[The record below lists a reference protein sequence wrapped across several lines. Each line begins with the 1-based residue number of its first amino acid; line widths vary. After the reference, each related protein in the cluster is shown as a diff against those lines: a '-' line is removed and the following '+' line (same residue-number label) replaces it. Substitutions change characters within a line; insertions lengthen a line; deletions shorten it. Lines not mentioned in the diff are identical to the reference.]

1 MFSQAGFHLAGPK
14 LIYDKPGCQNSNLL
28 EGNGGNTWLS
38 KTVIVWQ
45 VSYPMRNRDCYS
57 CPEVGRYLSGASV
70 S

>member
-14 LIYDKPGCQNSNLL
+14 LIYDKPVRQNSNLL

-38 KTVIVWQ
+38 ERVIVSQ
-45 VSYPMRNRDCYS
+45 VSYPMRNRDFYS
-57 CPEVGRYLSGASV
+57 CSEVVRYRSGASV